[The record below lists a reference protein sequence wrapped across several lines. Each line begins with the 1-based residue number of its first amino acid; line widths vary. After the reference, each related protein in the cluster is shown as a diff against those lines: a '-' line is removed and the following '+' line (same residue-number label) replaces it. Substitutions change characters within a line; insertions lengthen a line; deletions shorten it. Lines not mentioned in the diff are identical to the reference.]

1 MELNEQAQ
9 HRPVTMADQ
18 RELHRI
24 SAATLRPLAHAYAK
38 MAAKNNGQGITARDQ
53 DTVNIKVSWLLL
65 RKAYEQWERL
75 IDQAGIK

>member
-1 MELNEQAQ
+1 MDQQAQ
-9 HRPVTMADQ
+9 YRPLTPADQ

-38 MAAKNNGQGITARDQ
+38 MAAINNGQGITARDK

-75 IDQAGIK
+75 IDQACDQ